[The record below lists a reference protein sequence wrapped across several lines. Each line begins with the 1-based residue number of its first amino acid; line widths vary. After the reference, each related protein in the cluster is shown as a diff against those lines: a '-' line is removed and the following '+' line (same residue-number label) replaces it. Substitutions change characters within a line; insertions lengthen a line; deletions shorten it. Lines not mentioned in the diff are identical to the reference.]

1 MVTMKSRKF
10 EEVWLMP
17 GVSAPCCDA
26 MLPIRQIPAL
36 QALLPAAET
45 PTTDEKQRPYDPARR
60 VYVSQNEDGTF
71 SVLNDVELI
80 RPDIIRIAPDRIRAC
95 IVRLEEPLESL
106 FRAYLLL
113 IEPTRRRY
121 SGAQFIDKAQTGR
134 LDAVT
139 HLYMD
144 SPCNPR
150 GYKALGSVLVG
161 GQLPHSTFYR
171 RRRKLRSPQTANE
184 EEPRAKRSQNAQEPN
199 RQSSKCSTEPD
210 TTKQEHQKPDV
221 REQSELF

>member
-1 MVTMKSRKF
+1 MKSRKF
-10 EEVWLMP
+10 EAMWLMP

-26 MLPIRQIPAL
+26 ILPLCQIPAL

-45 PTTDEKQRPYDPARR
+45 ATTDEQQRPYDPARR
-60 VYVSQNEDGTF
+60 VYVSQNEDDTF

-80 RPDIIRIAPDRIRAC
+80 RPDIIRIAPNRIRAC

-113 IEPTRRRY
+113 IEPTCRKY
-121 SGAQFIDKAQTGR
+121 SGAQFIDKAQTGC

-171 RRRKLRSPQTANE
+171 RRQKHRSPQTANE
-184 EEPRAKRSQNAQEPN
+184 EEPRAKPNQDAQEPN
-199 RQSSKCSTEPD
+199 RQCSKCSTEPAA
-210 TTKQEHQKPDV
+210 TKQEQQKSDL
-221 REQSELF
+221 RKQSELF